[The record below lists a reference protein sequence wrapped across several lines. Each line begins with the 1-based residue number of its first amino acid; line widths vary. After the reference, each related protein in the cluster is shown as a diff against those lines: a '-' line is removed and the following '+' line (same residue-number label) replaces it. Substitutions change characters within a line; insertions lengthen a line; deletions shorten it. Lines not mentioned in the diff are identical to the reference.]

1 MKGGEGVDLKHFF
14 FVGTGSRQK
23 EIKFLMISRVLY
35 DKGYQE
41 YVDTAKSIRKMHP
54 EAEFQL
60 LGSIDE
66 AYPNHVPEEQVRKD
80 VEAGYIRYLGY
91 HLNVAVDIEEADCI
105 VLPSYHEGLSRVL
118 MEALAMGKPII
129 TTDIPG
135 CRETVDIGKNGFLV
149 KPKDT
154 KSLMEAIIKFLA
166 LTEDK
171 KYAMGLYSREK
182 AEREFDICD
191 VVKTY
196 HKITSKVM
204 V

>member
-1 MKGGEGVDLKHFF
+1 
-14 FVGTGSRQK
+14 
-23 EIKFLMISRVLY
+23 MISRVLY

-41 YVDTAKSIRKMHP
+41 YVNTAKNIRKMHP

-80 VEAGYIRYLGY
+80 VEAGYICYLGY

-135 CRETVDIGKNGFLV
+135 CRETVDVGKNGFLV

-154 KSLMEAIIKFLA
+154 ESLTDAIIKFLA

-171 KYAMGLYSREK
+171 KHAMGRYSREK
-182 AEREFDICD
+182 AEREFDVLD
-191 VVKTY
+191 VVKMY
-196 HKITSKVM
+196 HQVTNNIITNKD
-204 V
+204 